1 MQLAR
6 GCQGQSF
13 PAEVGGGGTW
23 LSGLGITLTGGG
35 AAPENTD
42 CPAPTLSVGPGW
54 PESMCV

>member
-13 PAEVGGGGTW
+13 PAEVGGGGAW

-35 AAPENTD
+35 AAD
-42 CPAPTLSVGPGW
+42 CPAPILSVGPGW
-54 PESMCV
+54 PESVCI